1 MKREWN
7 DTEEIQEHQSLLRRP
22 SKKEVFNSY
31 YFDKNQVRAPTRLSS
46 MVKTKQMDDDD
57 MEPLDPALP
66 YDPADNVLAQNATT
80 EALETT
86 NRGNNPATDS
96 SQSARNADADGGRSA
111 ARNLHQDS
119 VSDNILANKQAEENA
134 AKMKRRADYD

>member
-1 MKREWN
+1 
-7 DTEEIQEHQSLLRRP
+7 
-22 SKKEVFNSY
+22 
-31 YFDKNQVRAPTRLSS
+31 

-96 SQSARNADADGGRSA
+96 SQSARNADAAGGRPA
-111 ARNLHQDS
+111 TRNLHQDS

>member
-1 MKREWN
+1 
-7 DTEEIQEHQSLLRRP
+7 
-22 SKKEVFNSY
+22 
-31 YFDKNQVRAPTRLSS
+31 
-46 MVKTKQMDDDD
+46 MVQTKQVDDDD

-86 NRGNNPATDS
+86 NRGNNPGDL
-96 SQSARNADADGGRSA
+96 SQSARNADAAGGRPA

-134 AKMKRRADYD
+134 AKKKRRADYD